1 MWYIRVVY
9 MYNTRNAT
17 AKPQQAPRS
26 LLAEGL
32 EADALD
38 GLERLLAGGRDGLAE
53 HELRDERPRLREVP
67 RREHLRRD
75 ERVVVLQRRAEALR
89 LERSPHN
96 VLQDALEVRIWCVLA
111 STSGQQERQ
120 TWGKGKGREKRG

>member
-1 MWYIRVVY
+1 MHKALQRRRSNLVYVVY
-9 MYNTRNAT
+9 PSRSICTTREIL
-17 AKPQQAPRS
+17 PQNLPEAPRS

-38 GLERLLAGGRDGLAE
+38 GPERLLAGGRDGLAE

-89 LERSPHN
+89 LERGPN
-96 VLQDALEVRIWCVLA
+96 DVLQDAL
-111 STSGQQERQ
+111 
-120 TWGKGKGREKRG
+120 